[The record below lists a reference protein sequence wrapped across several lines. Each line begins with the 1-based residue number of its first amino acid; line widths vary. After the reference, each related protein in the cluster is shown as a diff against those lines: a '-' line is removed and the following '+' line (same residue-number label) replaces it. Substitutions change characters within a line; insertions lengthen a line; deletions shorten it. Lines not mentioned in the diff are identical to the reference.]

1 MAEPPAD
8 TARLHF
14 RDWRE
19 SDRIDFHAR
28 MNRPDVMRYLGGV
41 QTAEQWDA
49 PFERLQAMQPA
60 HGHTFWVVEDRES
73 GDILGFCGIKRVNA
87 GGTSLIGEHEIGW
100 RFHPDAWGRGI
111 AKEAAIASLDHAFGP
126 LAAPHVIA
134 LTVIENEASWG
145 LMQRLGLTRRADL
158 DFWDPRFGP
167 ELNPTIVYRVDSAD
181 WPEARAAALAPR
193 A

>member
-49 PFERLQAMQPA
+49 PFERLRAMQPA

-87 GGTSLIGEHEIGW
+87 GEGG
-100 RFHPDAWGRGI
+100 A
-111 AKEAAIASLDHAFGP
+111 
-126 LAAPHVIA
+126 
-134 LTVIENEASWG
+134 
-145 LMQRLGLTRRADL
+145 
-158 DFWDPRFGP
+158 
-167 ELNPTIVYRVDSAD
+167 
-181 WPEARAAALAPR
+181 
-193 A
+193 